1 MEYFKILNL
10 KKEPFSNSPEPEFLY
25 LSENHWECLQKLEL
39 AIRLQRGLNVVL
51 GEVGTGKTTLC
62 RHLLI
67 KFEGGNEE
75 ERQFETQLILDPDF
89 DSPLA
94 FLRAVAAGFGI
105 RCEEETD
112 TEWTIKEKIKN
123 YLFQKGV
130 EEKKLVLLMIDEG
143 QKLPPYCLE
152 KLREFLN
159 YESNE
164 FKLLQ
169 IVIFAQSEFQETF
182 REYGNFADRINQLLY
197 LKPLGFRETRNLIK
211 YRLQK
216 AGNGDS
222 LPAFFNLPAYWTIW
236 RKSGGYPRRIVG
248 ICHQILLAL
257 IVSGKKKASASL
269 VRASANILPARRGG
283 RLLLIP
289 LSVLLVLLSLVFAA
303 INLDLDNSYFRD
315 ITARFTPSE
324 TQLNKGPAPGL
335 ADQAT
340 SPDPAVVFREVE
352 TAAESPKINA
362 APPPGV
368 AAPVLSG
375 RRIPEVLGT
384 LVMERERSL
393 SHLIRA
399 VYGGYT
405 DKKMQ
410 AVMALN
416 PHIASPNLIRSGMKI
431 TLPAS
436 PAETGPPADK
446 PFLAA
451 VATARS
457 LDEAYRLLW
466 QTTDNLPP
474 LRMFIYW
481 NNDGG
486 MTFTLI
492 FKETF
497 YDETEAQRALE
508 KLPKNWSAQARVM
521 SRWDKDTVFISS
533 F

>member
-62 RHLLI
+62 RHFLI
-67 KFEGGNEE
+67 KFENSNEA

-89 DSPLA
+89 GSPLE
-94 FLRAVAAGFGI
+94 FLRAVADGFGI
-105 RCEEETD
+105 RCEDETD

-143 QKLPPYCLE
+143 QKLPSYCLE

-182 REYGNFADRINQLLY
+182 GDCKNFADRINQLLY

-211 YRLQK
+211 YRMRK
-216 AGNGDS
+216 AGDGDS
-222 LPAFFNLPAYWTIW
+222 IPSFFSLPAYWTIW
-236 RKSGGYPRRIVG
+236 RKSGGYPRRIIG

-283 RLLLIP
+283 RVLLIP
-289 LSVLLVLLSLVFAA
+289 LSVLLVVLSLVFAA
-303 INLDLDNSYFRD
+303 INLDLDNDYFRD
-315 ITARFTPSE
+315 ITARFTPPE
-324 TQLNKGPAPGL
+324 TQLNNEPAPGL
-335 ADQAT
+335 ADPAT
-340 SPDPAVVFREVE
+340 NTGPVVVSQEVE
-352 TAAESPKINA
+352 TVAELPKIATPLPGA
-362 APPPGV
+362 AAVPG
-368 AAPVLSG
+368 G
-375 RRIPEVLGT
+375 RIPEVLGT
-384 LVMERERSL
+384 LAMGGERSL

-399 VYGGYT
+399 VYGVYT
-405 DKKMQ
+405 DRTML
-410 AVMALN
+410 AVKALN
-416 PHIASPNLIRSGMKI
+416 PHIANLNLIRPGIKI
-431 TLPAS
+431 TFPAS
-436 PAETGPPADK
+436 PALTGPPRDK
-446 PFLAA
+446 PVVA
-451 VATARS
+451 VVTTAPS
-457 LDEAYRLLW
+457 LEEAYRLLR

-474 LRMFIYW
+474 LRLFIYW

-486 MTFTLI
+486 MTFALI
-492 FKETF
+492 YKEIF
-497 YDETEAQRALE
+497 YDATTAQRALE
-508 KLPKNWSAQARVM
+508 KLPQNWSAHARVI